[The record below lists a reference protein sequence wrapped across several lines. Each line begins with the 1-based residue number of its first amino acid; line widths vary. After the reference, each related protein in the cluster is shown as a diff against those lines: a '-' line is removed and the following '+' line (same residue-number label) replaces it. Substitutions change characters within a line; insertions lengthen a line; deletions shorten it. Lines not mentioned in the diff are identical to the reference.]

1 MAAKKRR
8 KKAKTVTAKPVIH
21 HKKTRRKNGSIGC
34 VWREELGGVKRIPIG
49 TLSIKG
55 QIESAIKT
63 LEVVKNRV

>member
-8 KKAKTVTAKPVIH
+8 KKAKTVAAKPVIH
-21 HKKTRRKNGSIGC
+21 HKKTRRKKA
-34 VWREELGGVKRIPIG
+34 VKRIPIG

>member
-8 KKAKTVTAKPVIH
+8 KKAKTVAAKPVIH
-21 HKKTRRKNGSIGC
+21 HKKTRRKA
-34 VWREELGGVKRIPIG
+34 VKRIPIG